1 MSVIIMM
8 LQVYLQRMP
17 ELAGKTFGELICH
30 LPQATAY
37 GLVQSR
43 SRRCLLNP
51 PAETVIDRRDEIVV
65 IRSTDLSKADIQPL
79 AEPVHVDMGA
89 SPGCALLYMY
99 CPCRPAVQYSC
110 LAHRKAPDT
119 QGRHTP
125 PPLHA
130 AAIPHRHV
138 SATTPACPHR
148 TPTCRDVHHYR
159 GQV

>member
-1 MSVIIMM
+1 MM
-8 LQVYLQRMP
+8 VQVYLQRMP

-51 PAETVIDRRDEIVV
+51 PAETVIDKRDEIVM

-79 AEPVHVDMGA
+79 AEPVRVDMGA
-89 SPGCALLYMY
+89 SPGFALLYLY
-99 CPCRPAVQYSC
+99 CTHRPRC
-110 LAHRKAPDT
+110 LMHRQTPDV

-130 AAIPHRHV
+130 ATSPHRDV
-138 SATTPACPHR
+138 SATTPACPNRTCVSTEGRHR
-148 TPTCRDVHHYR
+148 
-159 GQV
+159 GIIL